1 MLSCF
6 FYMAIEECSVILV
19 DGSHEMRS
27 LTALHEAKSS
37 LIDIAVPMMDSSK
50 IKDGEEIGSKQ
61 RDMQDSGE
69 LD

>member
-6 FYMAIEECSVILV
+6 FYMAIEECSIILV
-19 DGSHEMRS
+19 DGSHEMRR

-50 IKDGEEIGSKQ
+50 IQDGQEIGAKLG
-61 RDMQDSGE
+61 DM
-69 LD
+69 